1 MVAEVDKLAS
11 YYAEVYKVFSNPRR
25 LRILWLLADH
35 EMSVSEIAEKLD
47 TSVQNTSQHLRI
59 MKDKDILKSRR
70 EGHTIFYYV
79 GDHDLV
85 KNNLGTNN
93 SPGVAIIQ

>member
-1 MVAEVDKLAS
+1 MVAEVDELAS

-25 LRILWLLADH
+25 LRILWLLAGC
-35 EMSVSEIAEKLD
+35 ELSVGEIAEKLD

-70 EGHTIFYYV
+70 EGHTIFYSV

-85 KNNLGTNN
+85 KNHIDTNN
-93 SPGVAIIQ
+93 SPRVVIMQ